1 MTPNPLPPI
10 PVLERVRA
18 VFRHLAMNLPP
29 CLPWTGMT
37 PAIRGQFIYLLAQ
50 WKTVLRII
58 EQIRAGTYV
67 QRKPRQTSEEPKAE
81 RQAAVRKPLPPGQL
95 PKKFGWYAR
104 FVPESLRPFG
114 CNFTHLVQQP
124 EMAPLIAAAPEA
136 LGRPLRALCWAFG
149 VKPPA
154 IIAPPKRPRRPKPEK
169 PAAEIPEPEPP
180 LEWDWNG
187 RLTPEQRANVP
198 HADPL
203 IYRMGL
209 KGVRRPKGTRRGP
222 PKMA

>member
-1 MTPNPLPPI
+1 
-10 PVLERVRA
+10 
-18 VFRHLAMNLPP
+18 
-29 CLPWTGMT
+29 
-37 PAIRGQFIYLLAQ
+37 
-50 WKTVLRII
+50 
-58 EQIRAGTYV
+58 
-67 QRKPRQTSEEPKAE
+67 
-81 RQAAVRKPLPPGQL
+81 
-95 PKKFGWYAR
+95 
-104 FVPESLRPFG
+104 
-114 CNFTHLVQQP
+114 
-124 EMAPLIAAAPEA
+124 MAPLLAAAPEA

-154 IIAPPKRPRRPKPEK
+154 IIAPPKRPRKPRPEIPKPQ
-169 PAAEIPEPEPP
+169 PEPP

-203 IYRMGL
+203 IYRMGI